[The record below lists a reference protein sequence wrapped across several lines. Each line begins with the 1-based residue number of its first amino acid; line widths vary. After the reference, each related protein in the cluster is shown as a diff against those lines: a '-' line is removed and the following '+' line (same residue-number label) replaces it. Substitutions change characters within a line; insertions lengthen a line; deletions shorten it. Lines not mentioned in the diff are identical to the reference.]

1 MKSIILVCLL
11 FFSAFGAVGERIVWS
26 SGLSLLV
33 FLEQHKLPLK
43 LYYNLSRTDKE
54 LASEVQVGSVYYI
67 LRDDEGE
74 VLQVL
79 IPISEDVQMHIYKSQ
94 NGSYVL
100 DFIPIIYTTHKRALI
115 LSVQKSPYQDILENT
130 NDVVLATEFVNTY
143 RKSIDFNKY
152 MLKDDKLAFIYTR
165 KYRLGRT
172 FSTPEIQAAIVQT
185 GKKSNYIFGFE
196 DSFYNLKGIEVAGFL
211 LDMPVKYRRISSR
224 FSYGRLHPVLK
235 KIRPHYGVDLV
246 AAHGA
251 PIYAAAGGKVV
262 YSGYRGG
269 YGNVVEIAHGD
280 GIRTLYAHMSKRDA
294 KAFLGA
300 SLKKGQ
306 LIGRV
311 GNTGLS
317 TGAHLHFGVYKNNK
331 PIDPLGIVRTAKNE
345 LRGAKKKRFMNIAQ
359 GYKNELDALLE
370 ECDFSEQKAY
380 MRLKRV
386 E

>member
-94 NGSYVL
+94 NGYVL

-306 LIGRV
+306 PIGRV

-359 GYKNELDALLE
+359 GYKNELDAMLE